1 MVSTDTGRVFR
12 VTYAGMTREHE
23 QDWQARIFYEQM
35 LNMWEIKSCYKSGD
49 KKTLEEL

>member
-1 MVSTDTGRVFR
+1 
-12 VTYAGMTREHE
+12 MTREHE